1 MALANLLSLDP
12 QDPNNPPLDP
22 LLPGQNQSSNIQ
34 DNTPNLEPTQ
44 PPAYQAERVVDLGA
58 AGTVAGQVDQIT
70 RQDSPLMQSART
82 RAAQVMNRR
91 GALNT
96 SMAGQAGE
104 QAVIETALPMAQQ
117 DAASINRRAEINQQA
132 GNQALQQGAAGRQA
146 IEQIKTS
153 GGVQSTLQQERAAQ
167 ESTLVAQRGEL
178 EKQLQT
184 ADANTK
190 FTLVAQQGDID
201 RQMLGLRQIG
211 EADLLRQRGEI
222 DKQMQTAGLE
232 AQAGLAAQQ
241 RELDFQINESK
252 LAMQKILA
260 DNSASLQTSLQILQ
274 GTQALDIA
282 KVEAEYKTMLQAS
295 SAAVQHFMQI
305 SSDINDILL
314 DGETDLAN
322 KQSLI
327 DQEIKLLRAGLEII
341 GEAAGT
347 DFNALLTYVP
357 P

>member
-1 MALANLLSLDP
+1 MALANLLSP
-12 QDPNNPPLDP
+12 DPNKPPLDP
-22 LLPGQNQSSNIQ
+22 LVPGQNQSSNIQ
-34 DNTPNLEPTQ
+34 DNTPNLDPATPMQ
-44 PPAYQAERVVDLGA
+44 APAYQAERVVDPGA

-70 RQDSPLMQSART
+70 RADSPLLQAART
-82 RAAQVMNRR
+82 RASQVMNQR
-91 GALNT
+91 GTLNT

-132 GNQALQQGAAGRQA
+132 GNQALQLGATGNQA
-146 IEQIKTS
+146 IEQIKAS
-153 GGVQSTLQQERAAQ
+153 GVVQSTLQQERAIQ

-211 EADLLRQRGEI
+211 EADLIRQRGEI

-241 RELDFQINESK
+241 RELDFQINESR
-252 LAMQKILA
+252 LSMQKILA
-260 DNSASLQTSLQILQ
+260 DNSNALQTSLQVLQ
-274 GTQALDIA
+274 GNQAQEIA
-282 KVEAEYKTMLQAS
+282 RVEAEYKTMLQAS
-295 SAAVQHFMQI
+295 DSAVRHFMQI
-305 SSDINDILL
+305 SGDINDILI
-314 DGETDLAN
+314 DGEIDLAA
-322 KQSLI
+322 KQQLI
-327 DQEIKLLRAGLEII
+327 DQEIKLLRSGLEII
-341 GEAAGT
+341 GSAAGV
-347 DFNALLTYVP
+347 DFNALLTYVA
-357 P
+357 